1 MICFYLLSHLIL
13 DIFNGGIFFL
23 FPFYNEVIFI
33 TASAWFSRMSITYAL
48 NYGVDTDIVRIKG
61 GESIIS
67 SEGVGTIILFAI
79 LMLTYIIRNRKDI
92 KKKIEMIL

>member
-1 MICFYLLSHLIL
+1 
-13 DIFNGGIFFL
+13 
-23 FPFYNEVIFI
+23 
-33 TASAWFSRMSITYAL
+33 MSITYAL